1 MSCYLRHLKPLF
13 ERLGMDYNDKIQKKI
28 VDGNIRTV
36 LGMEGNTCSEV
47 WARIKEFG
55 KDDKAFWSKVEK
67 SVKGQ

>member
-13 ERLGMDYNDKIQKKI
+13 EHLGMDYNDKIQKKI

-47 WARIKEFG
+47 WARIKELG

-67 SVKGQ
+67 AVKK